1 MKPQFNLSLKKCE
14 SLQQIFD
21 LCKEYYCTEQQL
33 GIITGHMV
41 KKKIPELIKDLKIK
55 ERQ

>member
-1 MKPQFNLSLKKCE
+1 MKPEFNISLKKCE
-14 SLQQIFD
+14 SMQQIFD
-21 LCKEYYCTEQQL
+21 LCKEYYYTEQKL
-33 GIITGHMV
+33 GIITGHIV